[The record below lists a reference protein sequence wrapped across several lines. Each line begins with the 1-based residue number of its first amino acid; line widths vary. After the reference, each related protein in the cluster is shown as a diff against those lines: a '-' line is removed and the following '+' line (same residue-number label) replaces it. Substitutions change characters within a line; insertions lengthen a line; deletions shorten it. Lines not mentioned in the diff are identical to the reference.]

1 MEPII
6 IKGNLICR
14 ESILPNTLLVIRDG
28 IIESIQNNNFIGA
41 TIIDFGNSYIIPGLI
56 DIHCDVIEKDVE
68 IRPDVYVPDKQA
80 VHYAD
85 IRYASAGITTMYHGI
100 SFGHH
105 QRGLRDDDKAERLVR
120 TIYESKKYTCI
131 DS

>member
-14 ESILPNTLLVIRDG
+14 ESILHNTLLVIRDG

-56 DIHCDVIEKDVE
+56 DIHCDVIEKDVLH
-68 IRPDVYVPDKQA
+68 ILVLIVNYYSLKILLLLVKRIFPMNGLMK
-80 VHYAD
+80 
-85 IRYASAGITTMYHGI
+85 ITLNKRIH
-100 SFGHH
+100 
-105 QRGLRDDDKAERLVR
+105 
-120 TIYESKKYTCI
+120 
-131 DS
+131 